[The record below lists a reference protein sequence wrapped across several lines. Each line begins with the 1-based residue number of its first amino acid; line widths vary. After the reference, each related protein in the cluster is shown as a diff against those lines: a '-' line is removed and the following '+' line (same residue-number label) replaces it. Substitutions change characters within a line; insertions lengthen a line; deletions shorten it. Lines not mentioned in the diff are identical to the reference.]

1 MNFKMAENPSKASRR
16 SRVCFV
22 SSFGTRHYFDWIFG
36 ILEERAGASPDQW
49 VLVLLPLKGQERI
62 KNVVILLSF
71 LLKQKK
77 QKFKTVNSLHAKT
90 TKLVRLRDPSRS
102 KSYYQ
107 YEKQLFSS
115 FGVARKAPFHGQ
127 SSCFAAQRM

>member
-1 MNFKMAENPSKASRR
+1 MNIFYTINHFTKQRGGRIRRQAVGPVNFKMAENPSKASRR

-71 LLKQKK
+71 LLKEKK
-77 QKFKTVNSLHAKT
+77 QKFKT
-90 TKLVRLRDPSRS
+90 
-102 KSYYQ
+102 
-107 YEKQLFSS
+107 
-115 FGVARKAPFHGQ
+115 
-127 SSCFAAQRM
+127 

>member
-1 MNFKMAENPSKASRR
+1 VGRIRRQAVGPDSYREVNFKMAENPSKASRR

-71 LLKQKK
+71 LLKEKK
-77 QKFKTVNSLHAKT
+77 QKFKTHTDKIAVIVQYGCPILNSN
-90 TKLVRLRDPSRS
+90 
-102 KSYYQ
+102 
-107 YEKQLFSS
+107 SS
-115 FGVARKAPFHGQ
+115 
-127 SSCFAAQRM
+127 